1 MKKIFILVIAL
12 LSITSYAQTE
22 NLVDLPVVKERYTAH
37 NKGKFFAYWGWNK
50 AFYSKSDIHFTG
62 SNYDFTI
69 YDVMAHNRPKG
80 IHIDYINPTRV
91 TIPQTN
97 VRIGYFISDK
107 YNISIGYEHM
117 KYVMD
122 NYKVVPISGYYPNQ
136 NADNF
141 DEYVNG
147 SEVNLTPEFLTF
159 EHTDGLNYINTE
171 ISRVDDISKLF
182 NLPNTDKVQINVTEG
197 IGGGI
202 LYPKTNAK
210 VFDKERHDE
219 FHLSGFGLSGKAG
232 LNITFFK
239 YFFVQSELK
248 AGYINMNDIRTT
260 YSNTDKAEQQFWFV
274 QPMIVFGGI
283 FRL

>member
-1 MKKIFILVIAL
+1 MKKFLTLVIVL
-12 LSITSYAQTE
+12 LSISSFAQTE
-22 NLVDLPVVKERYTAH
+22 NLVDLPIQSEKYTAH

-69 YDVMAHNRPKG
+69 HDVMAHNRPKG

-107 YNISIGYEHM
+107 YSVSIGYEHM

-122 NYKVVPISGYYPNQ
+122 NFKVVPISGYYPNQ
-136 NADNF
+136 NDNNF
-141 DEYVNG
+141 GEYVNG
-147 SEVNLTPEFLTF
+147 SEVNLTPEFLAF

-171 ISRVDDISKLF
+171 ISRMDDISKLF
-182 NLPNTDKVQINVTEG
+182 HLPNTDKVQINVTEG

-219 FHLSGFGLSGKAG
+219 FHLSGYGLSAKAG

-239 YFFVQSELK
+239 YFFVQSEIK

>member
-1 MKKIFILVIAL
+1 MKKFLTLVITL
-12 LSITSYAQTE
+12 ISITSFAQTE
-22 NLVDLPVVKERYTAH
+22 NLVDLPAVKEKYTAH
-37 NKGKFFAYWGWNK
+37 NKGKFFCFWGWNK
-50 AFYSKSDIHFTG
+50 AYYSKSDIHFTG
-62 SNYDFTI
+62 ENYDFTI

-97 VRIGYFISDK
+97 VRIGYFINDK
-107 YNISIGYEHM
+107 YSISLGYEHM

-122 NYKVVPISGYYPNQ
+122 NHKTVSISGYYPNQ
-136 NADNF
+136 DANNF
-141 DEYVNG
+141 GEYVNG
-147 SEVNLTPEFLTF
+147 NEVHLTPEFLTF

-182 NLPNTDKVQINVTEG
+182 RLPNTDKVQINFTEG
-197 IGGGI
+197 IAGGVI
-202 LYPKTNAK
+202 YPKTNAK

-219 FHLSGFGLSGKAG
+219 FHLSGYGLSAKAG

-239 YFFVQSELK
+239 YFFIQGELK
-248 AGYINMNDIRTT
+248 GGYINLNNIRTT
-260 YSNTDKAEQQFWFV
+260 YSKADKAEQQFWFI
-274 QPMIVFGGI
+274 QPMLAFGGI

>member
-1 MKKIFILVIAL
+1 MLVIAL
-12 LSITSYAQTE
+12 ISITSFAQTE
-22 NLVDLPVVKERYTAH
+22 NQVDLPVVNEKYTAH
-37 NKGKFFAYWGWNK
+37 NKGKFFMYWGWNK

-62 SNYDFTI
+62 DDYDFTI

-80 IHIDYINPTRV
+80 IHIDYINPSRV

-97 VRIGYFISDK
+97 VRIGYYISDK
-107 YNISIGYEHM
+107 YSISLGYEHM

-122 NYKVVPISGYYPNQ
+122 NYKTVNISGYYPNQ
-136 NADNF
+136 TDNNF

-147 SEVNLTPEFLTF
+147 DEVFLTPEFLTF

-171 ISRVDDISKLF
+171 LSRVDDISKIF
-182 NLPNTDKVQINVTEG
+182 HLPNTDKVQINFTEG
-197 IGGGI
+197 IGGGV

-210 VFDKERHDE
+210 VFDKERHDD
-219 FHLSGFGLSGKAG
+219 FHLSGFGLSAKAG

-239 YFFVQSELK
+239 YFFIQGEIK
-248 AGYINMNDIRTT
+248 AGYINMYDIRTT
-260 YSNTDKAEQQFWFV
+260 YSNSDKAQQQFWFV
-274 QPMIVFGGI
+274 QPMIAFGGI

>member
-1 MKKIFILVIAL
+1 MKKILMLVIAL
-12 LSITSYAQTE
+12 ISITSFAQTE
-22 NLVDLPVVKERYTAH
+22 NQVDLPVVNEKYTAH
-37 NKGKFFAYWGWNK
+37 NKGKFFMYWGWNK

-62 SNYDFTI
+62 DDYDFTI

-80 IHIDYINPTRV
+80 IHIDYINPSRV

-97 VRIGYFISDK
+97 VRIGYYISDK
-107 YNISIGYEHM
+107 YSISLGYEHM

-122 NYKVVPISGYYPNQ
+122 NYKTVNISGYYPNQ
-136 NADNF
+136 TDNNF

-147 SEVNLTPEFLTF
+147 DEVFLTPEFLTF

-171 ISRVDDISKLF
+171 LSRVDDISKIF
-182 NLPNTDKVQINVTEG
+182 HLPNTDKVQINFTEG
-197 IGGGI
+197 IGGGV

-210 VFDKERHDE
+210 VFDKERHDD
-219 FHLSGFGLSGKAG
+219 FHLSGFGLSAKAG

-239 YFFVQSELK
+239 YFFIQGEIK
-248 AGYINMNDIRTT
+248 AGYINMYDIRTT
-260 YSNTDKAEQQFWFV
+260 YSNSDKAQQQFWFV
-274 QPMIVFGGI
+274 QPMIAFGGI

>member
-1 MKKIFILVIAL
+1 MKKIITLVIVL
-12 LSITSYAQTE
+12 ISITSFAQTE
-22 NLVDLPVVKERYTAH
+22 NSVDLPIVKEKYTAH
-37 NKGKFFAYWGWNK
+37 NKGKFFMYWGWNK

-62 SNYDFTI
+62 SDYDFTI
-69 YDVMAHNRPKG
+69 YDVTAHNRPKG
-80 IHIDYINPTRV
+80 IHMDYINPTRV

-97 VRIGYFISDK
+97 VRIGYFINDK

-122 NYKVVPISGYYPNQ
+122 NYKTVSISGYYPNQ
-136 NADNF
+136 NDNNF

-182 NLPNTDKVQINVTEG
+182 KLPNTDKVQINITEG
-197 IGGGI
+197 IGGGV

-219 FHLSGFGLSGKAG
+219 FHLSGYGLSAKAG

-239 YFFVQSELK
+239 YFFVQGEMK
-248 AGYINMNDIRTT
+248 AGYINMNDIKTT
-260 YSNTDKAEQQFWFV
+260 YSDTDKAEQSFWFI